1 MMKILINGK
10 EIELPKELTP
20 IFENIVKTNIGKVLE
35 QNKQIIPPQF
45 PFRHPRLRLSEQ
57 RTSQD
62 KNPIEDIFKYLGL
75 NLEEPMIPNL
85 PHKGKIGIA
94 IFDID
99 KKVKDL
105 EERIVRLEDILIR
118 KQLEEEKANIKPL
131 IKKKIILNIKT
142 TPKVNKKT
150 LVKQPIKQA
159 HQKPIIK
166 QPIKQAHQKPIIKKP
181 IIKQPVI
188 KQPVIKQPIKSSK
201 KRVLKKT
208 KLDKKK

>member
-62 KNPIEDIFKYLGL
+62 KYPIEDIFKYLGL